1 MGSIQE
7 PQFPQFTNLELTGA
21 LGTGLMDQLMGTV
34 KHHLLV
40 EYKAQR
46 ITGKDYATVV
56 AQSIGQVLQTSSGYL
71 LGIAL
76 LDEQK
81 DESKA
86 RTKLTEKQIEEVDA
100 KLALIELEREKL
112 RFQIDKLFPLEVLK
126 TEAEIANLQK
136 QGELIDKQ
144 IEKLDADMAHLLAQQ
159 SLWAKQ
165 EEQIDKNIESAVFQD
180 LLVQAQTSK
189 VGEEEKLIQAKTLTE
204 QANTDGSIGDPSS
217 LVGRQR
223 SLLSAQKLG
232 FSGDLYMKAA
242 KMHADYDATY
252 LSVLEPTEDAEVL
265 GSKATDLGDRAANVA
280 GDIYGQ

>member
-34 KHHLLV
+34 KHHLHV

-81 DESKA
+81 EESRA

-159 SLWAKQ
+159 SLWTKQ
-165 EEQIDKNIESAVFQD
+165 EQQIDKQIESAGFQD
-180 LLVQAQTSK
+180 LLVQAQTDK
-189 VGEEEKLIQAKTLTE
+189 VEEEVLLIREKTKTE
-204 QANTDGSIGDPSS
+204 KANTDSTVGDSGS

-223 SLLSAQKLG
+223 TLLAAQKLG
-232 FSGDLYMKAA
+232 FSGDLFMKAA
-242 KMHADYDATY
+242 KMHADYDSTY

-265 GSKATDLGDRAANVA
+265 GNTATIFGNNAAGVA
-280 GDIYGQ
+280 TQIENL

>member
-34 KHHLLV
+34 KHHLHV

-81 DESKA
+81 EESRA

-144 IEKLDADMAHLLAQQ
+144 IEKLDADMAHLL
-159 SLWAKQ
+159 
-165 EEQIDKNIESAVFQD
+165 
-180 LLVQAQTSK
+180 LVQAQTDK
-189 VGEEEKLIQAKTLTE
+189 VEEEVLLIREKTKTE
-204 QANTDGSIGDPSS
+204 KANTDSSVGDSGS

-223 SLLSAQKLG
+223 TLLAAQKLG
-232 FSGDLYMKAA
+232 FSGDLFMKAA
-242 KMHADYDATY
+242 KMHADYDSTY

-265 GSKATDLGDRAANVA
+265 GNTATIFGNNAAGVA
-280 GDIYGQ
+280 AQIENL